1 MQTLHSDL
9 KFALRQLLKNPGFTA
24 VAVAVLALGIGANSA
39 IFSLVSAFVLRPLP
53 LREPERLIGL
63 YNESTRTPDSYR
75 GFSYPNFAD
84 IREQNSAFE
93 SVTAHN
99 LTMVGL
105 TEGETTRR
113 LFADCVTANYF
124 STLGTRL
131 AHGRF
136 FTLEEEQPGAAVPVV
151 IVSHKFWQKAGG
163 AAGFVGSTLRLNGR
177 PFTVV
182 GITRPGFTGTM
193 PVFSPDVWLPL
204 GVYDSLK
211 SSFDDDLVRTLK
223 DRDSHSLL
231 VVGRLKP
238 GVTIEGATAEL
249 KVAGDRLAKTFPRE
263 NGDWSVMAWPLPR
276 LGISTS
282 PEKDD
287 GQFGAMTVMLLSMAG
302 VVLLIACLNLAN
314 MLLARGSARRKE
326 IAIRLALGGGRGTI
340 VRQLLTEGLVLAL
353 LGGGVG
359 LLFACWGMG
368 AFVGSMQPILPMSV
382 VFDATPDF
390 RVLAA
395 TTGFCVL
402 GTLFFALGPALKL
415 SRPEVV
421 GDLKDHAGEEAAR
434 WGFFA
439 PRNLLVL
446 GQVALCLTLLTA
458 AGLFIRGA
466 LNAANADPGFRIP
479 NGILGEIDSSIVG
492 YNEPRGRDLAQQL
505 VQKLSALPGVESAT
519 ISATVP
525 FGFLTLGREVQRA
538 GAPATAPADARA
550 VTPAEGKTFSSIY
563 NSIGPDYFKTIGLR
577 VLQGREFTVGEALQG
592 GSPPVAIVDDVL
604 AEKLFPGESALGRR
618 IQFATQRVGAEK
630 SDDDGRVGAS
640 SGTLKP
646 GEKTREME
654 IVGIV
659 PRVRNGLFEKKPQPH
674 VYVPFA
680 QSFHANAH
688 LQLRTRAA
696 TPEAQATLLQTVRR
710 EIRQLDER
718 LPVLT
723 LRTFE
728 DHLKASAE
736 VWIVRTGAALFSM
749 FGGLALLL
757 AVVGVYGLKAY
768 VVARRTREIG
778 IRMALGARA
787 TDVVWMILRDG
798 VKLTVVGIVIGL
810 LLAAGVGKLLAS
822 QLYEVSALDPI
833 CFLTAPLVLI
843 AAVLLACL
851 IPARRAAKVDP
862 MVALRSE

>member
-1 MQTLHSDL
+1 MNDL
-9 KFALRQLLKNPGFTA
+9 RFAFRQLLKNPAFTA

-53 LREPERLIGL
+53 LREPERLIGI
-63 YNESTRTPDSYR
+63 YNESTKTPDSYR
-75 GFSYPNFAD
+75 AFSYPNFAD
-84 IREQNSAFE
+84 VRDQNSAFE

-113 LFADCVTANYF
+113 LLADCVTANYF

-131 AHGRF
+131 AQGRA
-136 FTLEEEQPGAAVPVV
+136 FTLEEEQPGAAVSVV

-163 AAGFVGSTLRLNGR
+163 AADFVGSTIRLNGR

-182 GITRPGFTGTM
+182 GIARPEFTGTM
-193 PVFSPDVWLPL
+193 PLFSPDVWLPL

-211 SSFDDDLVRTLK
+211 SYFDDDLTRTLK
-223 DRDSHSLL
+223 DRDSHSLV

-238 GVTIEGATAEL
+238 GVTVEGATAQL
-249 KVAGDRLAKTFPRE
+249 KVTGDRLAKSFPRE

-276 LGISTS
+276 LGITTN

-287 GQFGAMTVMLLSMAG
+287 GQFGVMTVMLLSMAG

-314 MLLARGSARRKE
+314 MLLARGAARRKE
-326 IAIRLALGGGRGTI
+326 MAIRLALGGGRGRI

-353 LGGGVG
+353 LGGLVG
-359 LLFACWGMG
+359 LLFAFWGMG
-368 AFVGSMQPILPMSV
+368 VFIGSMQPILPMSV
-382 VFDATPDF
+382 VFDPRPDL
-390 RVLAA
+390 RVVAA
-395 TTGFCVL
+395 TFGFCVL

-421 GDLKDHAGEEAAR
+421 GDLKDQAGEEAAR

-446 GQVALCLTLLTA
+446 AQVALCLALLTT

-466 LNAANADPGFRIP
+466 LKAANADPGFRIP
-479 NGILGEIDSSIVG
+479 NGILVEIDPSMVG
-492 YNEPRGRDLAQQL
+492 YDETRGRDLTQRL
-505 VQKLSALPGVESAT
+505 LEKLSALPGVESAT

-577 VLQGREFTVGEALQG
+577 VLQGREFAPAEALQAG
-592 GSPPVAIVDDVL
+592 GTPVAIVDDTL
-604 AEKLFPGESALGRR
+604 AEKLWPGESALGRR
-618 IQFATQRVGAEK
+618 IQFATQQVGAEK
-630 SDDDGRVGAS
+630 SDDGRVGAS
-640 SGTLKP
+640 SSTLKP

-688 LQLRTRAA
+688 LQLGTSAA
-696 TPEAQATLLQTVRR
+696 TPEAQAALLQTVRR

-787 TDVVWMILRDG
+787 IDVVWMILRDG
-798 VKLTVVGIVIGL
+798 VKLTAVGIVIGL

-833 CFLTAPLVLI
+833 CFVTAPLVLT
-843 AAVLLACL
+843 AAVLAACF
-851 IPARRAAKVDP
+851 IPARRAARVDP
-862 MVALRSE
+862 MVALRYE